1 MGKKRKFVS
10 RGERWSNGIIT
21 LDRGGREFDE
31 ETDAALIDAIL
42 RGGVFGGGL
51 VLEVP
56 TQDEIKRGAMEILAE
71 AAGLRQAED
80 ALTVEAI
87 AVPPV
92 DGNID
97 EAKELQEIAD
107 EARKRQEDAAEEAR
121 RIQERREFL
130 AEKYAGRNKTKTEKP
145 QTGTGKRRGRPPK
158 NAMKTEG

>member
-42 RGGVFGGGL
+42 KGGVFNGGL

-71 AAGLRQAED
+71 AAGLHAAVENAE
-80 ALTVEAI
+80 VEA
-87 AVPPV
+87 VEVEPL

-97 EAKELQEIAD
+97 EEKELQAIAE
-107 EARKRQEDAAEEAR
+107 EARKRKEDAEDEQR
-121 RIQERREFL
+121 RIAERR
-130 AEKYAGRNKTKTEKP
+130 AQQQAAWEKYHKP
-145 QTGTGKRRGRPPK
+145 TASGKKRGRPPK
-158 NAMKTEG
+158 NKAQAEG